1 MNYGGTPEFYSGFD
15 NNLTYTRIM
24 SKVTDSA
31 LFTEGTYTQGFTK
44 QLSQSSLR
52 EKLFYSKKVIVE
64 FVADYSLEIG
74 EVVQLDIYK
83 GSRDREQDYA
93 NSGRYV
99 IGRVERT
106 FRSSQDKMISRLTLF
121 TDSDGQR
128 P

>member
-1 MNYGGTPEFYSGFD
+1 M
-15 NNLTYTRIM
+15 
-24 SKVTDSA
+24 
-31 LFTEGTYTQGFTK
+31 
-44 QLSQSSLR
+44 
-52 EKLFYSKKVIVE
+52 
-64 FVADYSLEIG
+64 
-74 EVVQLDIYK
+74 QLDIYK